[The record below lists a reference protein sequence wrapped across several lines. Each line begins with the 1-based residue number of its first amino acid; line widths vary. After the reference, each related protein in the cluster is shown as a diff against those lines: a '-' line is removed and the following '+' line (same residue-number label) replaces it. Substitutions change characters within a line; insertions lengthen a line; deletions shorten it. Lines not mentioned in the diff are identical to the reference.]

1 MQLQFDLVIGAGV
14 SPDPE
19 KVLTLN
25 VYTALLGASVASA
38 YMTTVSSVLL
48 VLKTGAV

>member
-1 MQLQFDLVIGAGV
+1 MQLQFDLVIGAGL

-25 VYTALLGASVASA
+25 VYTALLGA
-38 YMTTVSSVLL
+38 MWLQLT
-48 VLKTGAV
+48 